1 MAQEAPA
8 KAAAPKKLPERPY
21 YWDIPNIADGDY
33 STKKRRPPEI
43 AVHNEDRLRRD
54 VIEQLMCGL
63 QVDLVGTAEAHRANP
78 AALLSEANAGMDR
91 FVEDGLATWDG
102 RRIAVTEKGRPFLRS
117 VAVLFDAYIGRGDE
131 SKPRHSRA
139 I

>member
-1 MAQEAPA
+1 LPQGYVQNAT
-8 KAAAPKKLPERPY
+8 AAAAYGKLIDE
-21 YWDIPNIADGDY
+21 GDLA
-33 STKKRRPPEI
+33 TVRGV
-43 AVHNEDRLRRD
+43 AVHDEDRLRRD
-54 VIEQLMCGL
+54 VIEQIMCGL
-63 QVDLVGTAEAHRANP
+63 EVDLAATAEAHKADPRP
-78 AALLSEANAGMDR
+78 LLAEANAGMGR
-91 FVEDGLATWDG
+91 FVEDGLASWDG